1 MAALSVNATLG
12 MRSNFHDQ
20 NLPSTNDTR
29 QQIIANAL
37 VGYPNIIQQHTT
49 KYPNIPVRATDIFDI
64 CVANVTKHD
73 DNFYISNPMYIAKLT
88 HAHEKFPAARTFL
101 LSGSAMGTMQAAL
114 QSLLE
119 HSAIRLGVSL
129 DTYLP
134 VREGCAEAT
143 TGPNAGWA
151 LHEDTTNEGL
161 AFAREVRLLATDFD
175 KMKE

>member
-1 MAALSVNATLG
+1 
-12 MRSNFHDQ
+12 
-20 NLPSTNDTR
+20 
-29 QQIIANAL
+29 
-37 VGYPNIIQQHTT
+37 
-49 KYPNIPVRATDIFDI
+49 
-64 CVANVTKHD
+64 
-73 DNFYISNPMYIAKLT
+73 
-88 HAHEKFPAARTFL
+88 
-101 LSGSAMGTMQAAL
+101 MGTMQAAL